1 VSYLRFTPEEFQD
14 IQQVCRRLHL
24 SPDFRAVFKH
34 FLIESLQE
42 RSPQLAQRIGRLRRQ
57 QVEILYS
64 YLQKRQAMA
73 AQGGSLVVAPDGE
86 EHLTF
91 EEVQAVRKASTMFL
105 PSTAFQQVFRAF
117 LIRCFQDTAPE
128 LAQKL
133 AALSEEQIR
142 RLYQQVQGHKRWVG

>member
-1 VSYLRFTPEEFQD
+1 VSYVRFTPEEFQD
-14 IQQVCRRLHL
+14 IQEACRPVHL
-24 SPDFRAVFKH
+24 SPDYLGVFKY

-42 RSPQLAQRIGRLRRQ
+42 RSPQLAQRIRRFRRQ
-57 QVEILYS
+57 QVEILFS
-64 YLQKRQAMA
+64 YMQKLEAMA
-73 AQGGSLVVAPDGE
+73 AQGGSPAVAPDGD

-133 AALSEEQIR
+133 ARLSEAQVR
-142 RLYQQVQGHKRWVG
+142 RLYQQVERHKRWVG